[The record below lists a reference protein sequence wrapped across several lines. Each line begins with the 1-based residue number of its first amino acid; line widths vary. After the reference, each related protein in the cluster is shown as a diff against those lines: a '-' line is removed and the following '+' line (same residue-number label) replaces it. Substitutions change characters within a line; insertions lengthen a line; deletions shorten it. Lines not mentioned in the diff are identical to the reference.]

1 MPSYVVTISNINVSE
16 EVVESLERATGESDL
31 MISYHP

>member
-31 MISYHP
+31 MISHHP